1 MGERWGPDAP
11 SFELLDSYTTLLE
24 LVRSGTAET
33 RPALSQR
40 TGLGRTAIAQRTTTL
55 LEAGLLEEGEL
66 NPSTG
71 GRQART
77 LRFRKDAGR
86 ILTAELGAT
95 GFLAGITDLTG
106 TVLAVSR
113 HDGDIARGPDPVL
126 AEVEA
131 ALDELLRETGTAPD
145 RVWGVGL
152 GLPGPVEFATGRP
165 SEPPIMPGWNNHPVR
180 DRLAGRYRAPV
191 WVDNEVNLLCLG
203 ELRTP
208 GLPLHGDLL
217 YVKIGT
223 GIGAGITNGGRLH
236 RGAQGCAGDIGHA
249 AIAEDGA
256 GVDGHPS
263 PANGTVCRCGKTGC
277 LEAVA
282 GGAALGRDGEWLA
295 RGGQSPALAEVLAGR
310 GTVTGEDVTMA
321 ARSGDHHAVQLLVH
335 AGRRIGT
342 MLATMVNFYNPSTI
356 LLGGKV
362 AGAGDLFLATI
373 RETIYRR
380 SLPLSTRELRI
391 DRARLGEQGGLV
403 GASYMVLDELFSTRY
418 FGRWLATGSPAGM
431 PELQDNGRGPAPA
444 RAGRA

>member
-1 MGERWGPDAP
+1 MGGRPDPEVPNA
-11 SFELLDSYTTLLE
+11 ELLVSYTRLLD
-24 LVRSGTAET
+24 LVRTGAAET
-33 RPALSQR
+33 RPALSLR
-40 TGLGRTAIAQRTTTL
+40 TGLGRTAITQRTSTL
-55 LEAGLLEEGEL
+55 LDAGLLEEGDL

-95 GFLAGITDLTG
+95 GFMAGITDLMG
-106 TVLAVSR
+106 TVLTLR
-113 HDGDIARGPDPVL
+113 TRDGDIARGPEPVL

-131 ALDELLRETGTAPD
+131 TLDELIAETGTMAAD
-145 RVWGVGL
+145 IWGVGL

-180 DRLAGRYRAPV
+180 DRLAARYSAPV

-208 GLPLHGDLL
+208 GLPLGGDLL
-217 YVKIGT
+217 YIKIGT
-223 GIGAGITNGGRLH
+223 GIGAGISNNGRLH

-249 AIAEDGA
+249 AVSDDST
-256 GVDGHPS
+256 V
-263 PANGTVCRCGKTGC
+263 VCRCGKTGC
-277 LEAVA
+277 LEALA
-282 GGAALGRDGEWLA
+282 GGAALSRDGAELA
-295 RGGQSPALAEVLAGR
+295 RSGESSALAAVLAER
-310 GTVTGEDVTMA
+310 GTVTGEDVTDA
-321 ARSGDHHAVQLLVH
+321 ARSGDHHAVQLLMR

-362 AGAGDLFLATI
+362 ADAGDLFLAAI

-391 DRARLGEQGGLV
+391 DRARLGEEGGLV
-403 GASYMVLDELFSTRY
+403 GAAFMVLDELFSAHH
-418 FGRWLATGSPAGM
+418 FARWLPAGSPAGM
-431 PELQDNGRGPAPA
+431 PELPSTNGHVPVG
-444 RAGRA
+444 

>member
-1 MGERWGPDAP
+1 MSAQTSSEGARPVIDP
-11 SFELLDSYTTLLE
+11 SNPELLDSYAKLLD
-24 LVRSGTAET
+24 LVRAGVAET
-33 RPALSQR
+33 RPELSLR
-40 TGLGRTAIAQRTTTL
+40 TGLGRTAITQRTSTL
-55 LEAGLLEEGEL
+55 LNAGLLEEGDL

-95 GFLAGITDLTG
+95 GFIAGVTDLTG
-106 TVLAVSR
+106 TVLAR
-113 HDGDIARGPDPVL
+113 AHRDCDIALGPEPVL
-126 AEVEA
+126 AQVETT
-131 ALDELLRETGTAPD
+131 LDELLAGLGDEHASI
-145 RVWGVGL
+145 WGIGL

-180 DRLAGRYRAPV
+180 DRLGSRYRAPV

-208 GLPLHGDLL
+208 GLTLSGDLL

-223 GIGAGITNGGRLH
+223 GIGAGIASGGQLH

-249 AIAEDGA
+249 AVSDDSGI
-256 GVDGHPS
+256 
-263 PANGTVCRCGKTGC
+263 VCRCGKTGC
-277 LEAVA
+277 LEAVS
-282 GGAALGRDGEWLA
+282 GGAALARDGGKLA
-295 RGGQSPALAEVLAGR
+295 AEGTSAVLAATLADR
-310 GTVTGEDVTMA
+310 GEITGEDVTAA
-321 ARSGDHHAVQLLVH
+321 ARAGDHEAVRLLVD
-335 AGRRIGT
+335 AGRRIGA
-342 MLATMVNFYNPSTI
+342 MLATVVNFYNPSTI

-391 DRARLGEQGGLV
+391 DRARLGEEGGLV
-403 GASYMVLDELFSTRY
+403 GAAYMVLDELFALRH
-418 FGRWLATGSPAGM
+418 FAQWLPAGTPAGM
-431 PELQDNGRGPAPA
+431 PEMHTNGTA
-444 RAGRA
+444 

>member
-1 MGERWGPDAP
+1 MDEP
-11 SFELLDSYTTLLE
+11 SIELLESYARLLD
-24 LVRSGTAET
+24 LVRSGKADT

-40 TGLGRTAIAQRTTTL
+40 TGLGRTAITQRTSTL
-55 LEAGLLEEGEL
+55 LDAGLLEEGEL

-95 GFLAGITDLTG
+95 SFTAGVTDLLG
-106 TVLAVSR
+106 TVLAKVHR
-113 HDGDIARGPDPVL
+113 DCDIAKGPDPVL
-126 AEVEA
+126 GEVEA
-131 ALDELLRETGTAPD
+131 ALDDLLLEVGCGQD
-145 RVWGVGL
+145 EVWGVGI
-152 GLPGPVEFATGRP
+152 GLPGPVEFATARP

-180 DRLAGRYRAPV
+180 ERFVRRYNAPV

-208 GLPLHGDLL
+208 GPAFEFGDLL

-223 GIGAGITNGGRLH
+223 GIGAGISNGGKLH

-249 AIAEDGA
+249 AVSDDNSI
-256 GVDGHPS
+256 
-263 PANGTVCRCGKTGC
+263 VCRCGKTGC

-282 GGAALGRDGEWLA
+282 GGAALARDGEELA
-295 RGGQSPALAEVLAGR
+295 RSGKSMPLAAALAAC
-310 GTVTGEDVTMA
+310 GTVTGADVTAA
-321 ARSGDHHAVQLLVH
+321 ARAGDHHAVQLLVN
-335 AGRRIGT
+335 AGRRIGS

-391 DRARLGEQGGLV
+391 ERARLGEEGGLV
-403 GASYMVLDELFSTRY
+403 GAAYMVLDELFSVRH
-418 FGRWLATGSPAGM
+418 FGLWLPEGSPSGM
-431 PELQDNGRGPAPA
+431 PWLHTANGR
-444 RAGRA
+444 AGLAG

>member
-1 MGERWGPDAP
+1 MDEP
-11 SFELLDSYTTLLE
+11 SPELLESYTRLLD
-24 LVRSGTAET
+24 LVRSGVADT

-40 TGLGRTAIAQRTTTL
+40 TGLGRTAITQRTTTL
-55 LEAGLLEEGEL
+55 LDAGLLEEGDL

-95 GFLAGITDLTG
+95 GFTAGVTDLMG
-106 TVLAVSR
+106 TVLAMT
-113 HDGDIARGPDPVL
+113 HKDCDIAQGPDPVL
-126 AEVEA
+126 AEVES
-131 ALDELLRETGTAPD
+131 ALDALLTDLGGDTSD
-145 RVWGVGL
+145 VWGVGL
-152 GLPGPVEFATGRP
+152 GLPGPVEFATARP
-165 SEPPIMPGWNNHPVR
+165 SEPPIMPGWNNYPVR
-180 DRLAGRYRAPV
+180 QRLVARYDAPV

-208 GLPLHGDLL
+208 GLPGEPGDLL

-223 GIGAGITNGGRLH
+223 GIGAGISHGGQLH

-249 AIAEDGA
+249 AVSDDNS
-256 GVDGHPS
+256 V
-263 PANGTVCRCGKTGC
+263 VCRCGKTGC

-282 GGAALGRDGEWLA
+282 GGAALARDGERLA
-295 RGGQSPALAEVLAGR
+295 RSGESPALAAVLSAK
-310 GTVTGEDVTMA
+310 GTVTAADVTA
-321 ARSGDHHAVQLLVH
+321 AASAGDHHAVQLMVS
-335 AGRRIGT
+335 AGRRIGA

-356 LLGGKV
+356 LLGGKI

-391 DRARLGEQGGLV
+391 EKARLGEEGGLV
-403 GASYMVLDELFSTRY
+403 GAAYMVLDELFSVRH
-418 FGRWLATGSPAGM
+418 FGKWLHEGSPSGVPAMHGS
-431 PELQDNGRGPAPA
+431 NGF
-444 RAGRA
+444 RAGLTPA